1 MKFVINLEEII
12 DPIIIKEPDYEKETI
27 IFYSITAIDFY
38 TRQKMRD
45 LNVFQF
51 KNIDNEFPRE
61 MEDFPKIRDYIYSDI
76 PDKIDPII
84 TSLRNKLQ
92 ESNEL
97 PILAQL
103 IETSIDVQ
111 SNTALWSY
119 RFTNSIEFAAVVDP
133 ILDQSLDDMV
143 DSFIKRMS
151 ASSSVIMITFHFKY
165 KTWNFLKYYCKVD
178 PRFKERCFEIFLSLM
193 EKKDETKN

>member
-1 MKFVINLEEII
+1 MKFVIDLEEII

-61 MEDFPKIRDYIYSDI
+61 MKNFPKIRDYIYSDI

-84 TSLRNKLQ
+84 MSLRNKLQ

-103 IETSIDVQ
+103 IENSIGVQ
-111 SNTALWSY
+111 SNTTLWSY
-119 RFTNSIEFAAVVDP
+119 HFTKSTEFVAVVNP
-133 ILDQSLDDMV
+133 ILDQSFDGMV
-143 DSFIKRMS
+143 DSFIKHMPDTITTE
-151 ASSSVIMITFHFKY
+151 VMITFYFKY
-165 KTWNFLKYYCKVD
+165 KSMYFLKYYCKFD
-178 PRFKERCFEIFLSLM
+178 PSFKENRLKFFLSVM
-193 EKKDETKN
+193 EKKR

>member
-76 PDKIDPII
+76 PDTIDPII

-97 PILAQL
+97 PIFAQL
-103 IETSIDVQ
+103 IENSIGVQ
-111 SNTALWSY
+111 SNTTLWSY
-119 RFTNSIEFAAVVDP
+119 HFTKSTEFVAVVNP
-133 ILDQSLDDMV
+133 ILDKSFDGMV
-143 DSFIKRMS
+143 DSFIKHMPDTITTE
-151 ASSSVIMITFHFKY
+151 VMITFYFKY
-165 KTWNFLKYYCKVD
+165 KSMYFLKYYCKVD
-178 PRFKERCFEIFLSLM
+178 PSFKENRLKFFLSVM
-193 EKKDETKN
+193 EKKR

>member
-1 MKFVINLEEII
+1 MKFVIDLEEII
-12 DPIIIKEPDYEKETI
+12 DPIIIKEPDYKKETI

-61 MEDFPKIRDYIYSDI
+61 MKDFPKIRDYIYSDI

-97 PILAQL
+97 PIFAQL
-103 IETSIDVQ
+103 IENSIGVQ
-111 SNTALWSY
+111 SNPTLWSY
-119 RFTNSIEFAAVVDP
+119 HFTKSTEFVAVVNP
-133 ILDQSLDDMV
+133 MLDKSFDGMV
-143 DSFIKRMS
+143 DSFIKHMPDTITTE
-151 ASSSVIMITFHFKY
+151 VMITFYFKY
-165 KTWNFLKYYCKVD
+165 KSMYFLKYYCKVD
-178 PRFKERCFEIFLSLM
+178 PSFKENRLKFFLSVM
-193 EKKDETKN
+193 EKKR